1 MGCSKLTKL
10 LPTFQNL
17 DQLYTPLGQVIV
29 LLESTKAQL
38 SYPFIINEFT
48 LKDSIDLV
56 NWIQDSSTSLFK
68 NGYKYVLFDVELLF
82 TNIIINKAI
91 GIIFTRIYNDPGLE
105 LRCDRDCQ

>member
-68 NGYKYVLFDVELLF
+68 NGYKYVLFDVEYCSPILLSIRQLASSSREYIM
-82 TNIIINKAI
+82 TQGWN
-91 GIIFTRIYNDPGLE
+91 
-105 LRCDRDCQ
+105 